1 MHSFVYQTT
10 RERVSEFLTTPAAQ
24 ESKWGRCF
32 AETKCVKK
40 QDEGCKHSLVDTN
53 LQA

>member
-10 RERVSEFLTTPAAQ
+10 QGKSEFLATPAAQ
-24 ESKWGRCF
+24 ESKWGRFF
-32 AETKCVKK
+32 AETKCIKK
-40 QDEGCKHSLVDTN
+40 QDEGWEHSLVYTD